1 MKVTYDKETQAALNE
16 IDRNIKARTRMLT
29 INSFGCK
36 AISTLLKDDILNYL
50 SKVRSE
56 TIATATVVG
65 YDLADYELG
74 CLARNEYCSSIDDVL
89 SNITASEERIR
100 LREAMA
106 EDQFKHNP
114 WRGLE
119 AATDRACTAMREFG
133 RVAKEMG
140 ADNESIE
147 HELNKLIKGV
157 SHE

>member
-65 YDLADYELG
+65 YDLADYE
-74 CLARNEYCSSIDDVL
+74 YCSTIDDVL